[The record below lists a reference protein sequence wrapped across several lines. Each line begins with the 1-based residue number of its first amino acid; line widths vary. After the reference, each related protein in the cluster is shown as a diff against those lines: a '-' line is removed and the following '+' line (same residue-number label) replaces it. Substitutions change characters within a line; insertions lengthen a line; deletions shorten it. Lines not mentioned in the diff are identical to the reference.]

1 LTDNAL
7 VKGSGE
13 LEMETNRNQTGLQ
26 TYLQEIGTNR
36 VLSKK
41 EEVRLFQRIE
51 YDDEAA
57 REEILQCNLRLV
69 VKIAMQYRGCGVST
83 SDLIQ
88 EGNLGL
94 LNVITKFDWRK
105 GFRFSTYAAF
115 WIKQEIQAAIRQS
128 NSMIR
133 LPVRKARLMGKI
145 SETVH
150 FFQVYEGREPT
161 IEEIATFLGEDEG
174 KIKMLMPYRDP
185 IVSLDAERNED
196 GGNLMDTIA
205 QVGPAP
211 YEALDAVQITDTV
224 QNVLEYLTDRERE
237 VIQLRF
243 GLKGGQPLSLR
254 KVSSKVG
261 LSQEGVRRIE
271 RRALAKLQRPAIK
284 SKLAGLAA

>member
-1 LTDNAL
+1 
-7 VKGSGE
+7 
-13 LEMETNRNQTGLQ
+13 METNRNQTGLQ
-26 TYLQEIGTNR
+26 TYLREIGTNR

>member
-1 LTDNAL
+1 M

-26 TYLQEIGTNR
+26 TYLREIGTNR